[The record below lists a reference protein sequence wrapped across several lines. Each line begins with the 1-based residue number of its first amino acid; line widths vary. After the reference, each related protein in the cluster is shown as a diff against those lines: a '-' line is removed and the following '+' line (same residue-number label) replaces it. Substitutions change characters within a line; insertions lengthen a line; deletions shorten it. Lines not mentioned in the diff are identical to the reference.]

1 MPERR
6 INGNC
11 GDWCCGFIIGLFFN
25 ILAIF
30 LLIIPDFR
38 LNRLFT
44 RGVLAGIV
52 TSCLIAFGVFFLV
65 YLIIAMVHHNM

>member
-11 GDWCCGFIIGLFFN
+11 GDWCCGFIIGLCFN